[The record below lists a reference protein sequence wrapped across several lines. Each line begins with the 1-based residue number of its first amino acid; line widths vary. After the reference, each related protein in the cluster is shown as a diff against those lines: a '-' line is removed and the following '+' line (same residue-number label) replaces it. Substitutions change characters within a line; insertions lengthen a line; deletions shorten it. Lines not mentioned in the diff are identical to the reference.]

1 MPSNHIQRRK
11 HLAIL
16 PESAIQAW
24 ENHEGPAVFTTVD
37 SNGVPNSVYVS
48 CVKRISA
55 DRIVVA
61 DNKMNKTRA
70 NILAGCSASLLYI
83 TREKKAF
90 QLKGS
95 LRYET
100 SGKIFDEMKNGWLD
114 RKYPG
119 HAAVVFQIEEVYT
132 GSEKLA

>member
-1 MPSNHIQRRK
+1 
-11 HLAIL
+11 LATL
-16 PESAIQAW
+16 PENAIQAW
-24 ENHEGPAVFTTVD
+24 ENREGPVVFTTVD
-37 SNGVPNSVYVS
+37 SNGVPNSIYVT
-48 CVKRISA
+48 CVKRISG
-55 DRIVVA
+55 DRIAVA

-70 NILAGCSASLLYI
+70 NILAGCSASLLFI

-119 HAAVVFQIEEVYT
+119 HAAVVFCIEEVYS